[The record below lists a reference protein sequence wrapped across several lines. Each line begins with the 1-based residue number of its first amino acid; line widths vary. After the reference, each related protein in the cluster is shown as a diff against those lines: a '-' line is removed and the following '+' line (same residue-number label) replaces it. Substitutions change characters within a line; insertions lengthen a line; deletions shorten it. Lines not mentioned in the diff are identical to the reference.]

1 VFQNFNM
8 HQSSIQVNI
17 SLDDQKIPQN
27 IKWSASDSTATEAQ
41 EARAMMLTFWDP
53 TDKTALRID
62 LWTKDMMVDEMAD
75 FFYQNLMGMSDAY
88 LRATQDETL
97 ANEFK
102 EFAKTFYTKFRASQL
117 SENNK

>member
-1 VFQNFNM
+1 M
-8 HQSSIQVNI
+8 HQSTINVLI
-17 SLDDQKIPQN
+17 DLDEQKIPQD
-27 IKWSASDSTATEAQ
+27 IQWSASDSSAQEAQ
-41 EARAMMLTFWDP
+41 AARAMMLTFWDP

-88 LRATQDETL
+88 LRATQDEAL
-97 ANEFK
+97 SNEFK

>member
-1 VFQNFNM
+1 M

-17 SLDDQKIPQN
+17 GLDDQKIPQN

-75 FFYQNLMGMSDAY
+75 FYYQTLMGMADTFI
-88 LRATQDETL
+88 RATQDQAL
-97 ANEFK
+97 ANEMK
-102 EFAKTFYTKFRASQL
+102 DFAKSFYKKFRDSQIQK
-117 SENNK
+117 NK